1 MKKDFLVILWLGLR
15 GIEDASVAHL
25 ANFFFKMLSGVVDRI
40 WRQLES
46 LVTELFLPDYISRR
60 IVTSWFLFN

>member
-15 GIEDASVAHL
+15 GFEDASVAHL
-25 ANFFFKMLSGVVDRI
+25 ANFFFKMLSGFVDRI
-40 WRQLES
+40 WRQWES
-46 LVTELFLPDYISRR
+46 LVTELFLPDYISQR